1 MRWPVRLCILAAAK
15 CQQQTH
21 HCCFCGT
28 KCLWTHPVRALDQCK
43 FVENP
48 RCTLS
53 SPTADACAAKS
64 TDSYKC
70 TFKGGTSPTCI
81 GYLVGRELT
90 ISSTGP
96 VQVQVTKASI
106 LCPANQQS
114 SEACALAAVACT
126 ETKGGPSTCTLVVP
140 AGMAADPS
148 TVTITTEQTTNTVAT
163 IQNTDQTSDTCAQ
176 CAVVTEDHLL
186 GRWPCR
192 AKTATGAAS
201 GEPLYVA
208 GWLPAN
214 VLTRISSNADWFKT
228 AMLEIKEQYQVAMA
242 TEPAPAAGTVFRST
256 AFTSSLK
263 PESVPQSDL
272 WSIIGVAQ
280 TAIFDDQRCTSAGG
294 LVRPIASSPVLNG
307 GGTPVSQTNT
317 PVPDAVGTAADVQ
330 ERNAMVASHQV
341 GTVHT
346 KLFQAAERP
355 TDNIGAPEIDDA
367 CCLCEVRG
375 PDVCHRYPMH
385 RHCQA

>member
-1 MRWPVRLCILAAAK
+1 MRWPVTLCILAAAK
-15 CQQQTH
+15 CQQHTRH
-21 HCCFCGT
+21 YCFRGT
-28 KCLWTHPVRALDQCK
+28 KCLWTHPVCLTRALDQCK

-53 SPTADACAAKS
+53 SPTADTCAAKS

-70 TFKGGTSPTCI
+70 TFKGGASPTCI

-90 ISSTGP
+90 ITSTGP

-106 LCPANQQS
+106 LCPANQQN

-126 ETKGGPSTCTLVVP
+126 GTKPSCKLVVP
-140 AGMAADPS
+140 AGTAADPS
-148 TVTITTEQTTNTVAT
+148 TVTLTTEQRGDAPVAT
-163 IQNTDQTSDTCAQ
+163 ITSTAETSDTCAQ
-176 CAVVTEDHLL
+176 CAVVTEDHLF

-208 GWLPAN
+208 GWLPAGA
-214 VLTRISSNADWFKT
+214 LTGISSNADWFKT

-242 TEPAPAAGTVFRST
+242 TVPAPAAGTIFRSD
-256 AFTSSLK
+256 AFTNNV
-263 PESVPQSDL
+263 EINVERDL

-294 LVRPIASSPVLNG
+294 LVRPIAYSP
-307 GGTPVSQTNT
+307 
-317 PVPDAVGTAADVQ
+317 A
-330 ERNAMVASHQV
+330 
-341 GTVHT
+341 
-346 KLFQAAERP
+346 
-355 TDNIGAPEIDDA
+355 
-367 CCLCEVRG
+367 
-375 PDVCHRYPMH
+375 
-385 RHCQA
+385 